1 MYILD
6 FQIQNIEVPPRITK
20 QQEENWKAERQGAAT
35 VIDGQAKAFNIRS
48 REKARAEAQR
58 DLILAIA
65 DGLDKN
71 TSGNFAEP
79 LLLSLSGVLDESLQD
94 PYIRATIAAET
105 LDTLEKLQKILDQSS
120 HNGGENA
127 TGSLV

>member
-1 MYILD
+1 
-6 FQIQNIEVPPRITK
+6 VTK
-20 QQEENWKAERQGAAT
+20 QQEENWKAERQGMAT

-65 DGLDKN
+65 DGLEKN
-71 TSGNFAEP
+71 TSGNYAEP

-94 PYIRATIAAET
+94 PYIRATIAGET
-105 LDTLEKLQKILDQSS
+105 LDTLEKLQKILDRPS
-120 HNGGENA
+120 HNG
-127 TGSLV
+127 